1 MQHAHVRAKSAK
13 VTNVVVINGGMST
26 WSPCLRRRPGMDLQ
40 YKYVVRNGD
49 GSVARWMAGDNFSLQ
64 TADSDVELLPSTLR
78 VSDSW
83 DASVHAVE
91 VWEHCSSP
99 A

>member
-1 MQHAHVRAKSAK
+1 
-13 VTNVVVINGGMST
+13 
-26 WSPCLRRRPGMDLQ
+26 MDLQ

-64 TADSDVELLPSTLR
+64 TSADDDVELLPSTLR

-91 VWEHCSSP
+91 V
-99 A
+99 

>member
-1 MQHAHVRAKSAK
+1 ME
-13 VTNVVVINGGMST
+13 
-26 WSPCLRRRPGMDLQ
+26 LQ
-40 YKYVVRNGD
+40 YKYIVRNGD

-64 TADSDVELLPSTLR
+64 TATSDAELPSTLR

-91 VWEHCSSP
+91 VTTRNEFLRVTF
-99 A
+99 

>member
-1 MQHAHVRAKSAK
+1 
-13 VTNVVVINGGMST
+13 
-26 WSPCLRRRPGMDLQ
+26 MDLQ

-49 GSVARWMAGDNFSLQ
+49 GSVARWMSGDNFSLQ
-64 TADSDVELLPSTLR
+64 TADSDVELPSGLR

-91 VWEHCSSP
+91 VREHRSRVPRVVVASTGIAAHLFHPQTPVHSSSQR
-99 A
+99 AVATCGD

>member
-1 MQHAHVRAKSAK
+1 
-13 VTNVVVINGGMST
+13 
-26 WSPCLRRRPGMDLQ
+26 MDLQ

-64 TADSDVELLPSTLR
+64 TAAGDVEELPSTLR

-91 VWEHCSSP
+91 VWPAEARRVHVSITACFKGTAYPDSCQASRPLLSGPDLSSV
-99 A
+99 